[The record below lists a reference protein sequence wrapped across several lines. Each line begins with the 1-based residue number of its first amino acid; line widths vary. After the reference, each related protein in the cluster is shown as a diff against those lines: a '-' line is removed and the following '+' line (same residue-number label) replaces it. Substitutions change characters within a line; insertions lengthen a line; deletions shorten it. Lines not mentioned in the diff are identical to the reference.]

1 MYVYLFISLYVYKGT
16 NTVHIFLSL
25 FLVCLLCFET
35 LHRRNWT
42 AHPKKWDFTKIDPTN
57 KPKQHPPRVKE
68 TIRFTAGLPSPL
80 FPSLTFWGF
89 NSPNWEQVI
98 LLYVEKICQSIKLP
112 MLQHVYPKCSSK
124 LPQQLTSNCPGRS
137 GLEVHVAPTS
147 AFSINDLRWLA
158 LNIMNQNDS
167 KLHNQRV
174 KYLTLEFHPISF
186 FRFFNHQRYPTLH
199 RPVAYLQAWSRP
211 PINTEEEIPRSLLFT
226 KDWYG
231 LVTFPTDSTKIGWN
245 QLISKWFN
253 VSKQTYKQT
262 WNHWKSP
269 EKSITSSRSRYPLD
283 AARSMIFVS
292 SFLHFEH
299 VKILLWRVGR
309 RQSLWQWCRPR
320 PVIPKIKLATPHIH
334 LKRTSKGLVMRN
346 ARSNAQVVVRHIWTA
361 AFCLQWTSNA
371 LRCSITME
379 TLGSLVKS
387 STHWICTLKS
397 NLHN

>member
-1 MYVYLFISLYVYKGT
+1 MSKTRLTFFVYLSICICVQCMYINLYVYKGT

-158 LNIMNQNDS
+158 LNIKIKMIWNFTTNVWNTWPWNFIPS
-167 KLHNQRV
+167 V
-174 KYLTLEFHPISF
+174 FSV
-186 FRFFNHQRYPTLH
+186 FFNHQRYPTLH

-211 PINTEEEIPRSLLFT
+211 PINTEGEIPRSLLFT

-231 LVTFPTDSTKIGWN
+231 LVTFPTYSTKIGWN

-292 SFLHFEH
+292 SFHTSNTSRSFFGVWGEGR
-299 VKILLWRVGR
+299 VYGSDVGR
-309 RQSLWQWCRPR
+309 GLASRKSGWQRHISIWKEPQKAWWCAMP
-320 PVIPKIKLATPHIH
+320 A
-334 LKRTSKGLVMRN
+334 VMRK
-346 ARSNAQVVVRHIWTA
+346 
-361 AFCLQWTSNA
+361 L
-371 LRCSITME
+371 
-379 TLGSLVKS
+379 
-387 STHWICTLKS
+387 
-397 NLHN
+397 